1 MKNSTKTLLYWT
13 FFFLALLMGIYILLS
28 FEYILA
34 AKLTGVIIVLT
45 FIIALKIWT
54 TNSKIKNLKLK
65 KTPLNLNH
73 RYWLKEHCFFYQTL
87 NSTDKIIFEDRIGL
101 LLSKVGVFDTH
112 KEVKADTFLA
122 IMAYC
127 TITFWNQPFW
137 DLGRISTFINN
148 DLQTFLNDT
157 SIECSFSSISKAIS
171 NSVLSPMESDQT
183 SQLDELQLV
192 LIHSFKQENKH

>member
-1 MKNSTKTLLYWT
+1 M
-13 FFFLALLMGIYILLS
+13 
-28 FEYILA
+28 
-34 AKLTGVIIVLT
+34 
-45 FIIALKIWT
+45 
-54 TNSKIKNLKLK
+54 
-65 KTPLNLNH
+65 
-73 RYWLKEHCFFYQTL
+73 KEHCFFYKTL

-101 LLSKVGVFDTH
+101 LLSKVGVVDTH

-171 NSVLSPMESDQT
+171 NSVLSPMESDQS

-192 LIHSFKQENKH
+192 LIHSFKQENNA